1 MSYLPRTMDNRTTQV
16 VDEVPISV
24 GVSFPESIVP
34 GSPLPDIAGL
44 ARLAE
49 QAGLDGVWVGDRLAT
64 GELSVLDSGLSL
76 AVAAAVT
83 SSIAVGYA
91 VYVPSLRP
99 LAWAAKQVATLQ
111 HIAGGR
117 LQLGVA
123 IGGGSNAE
131 YAAAGFR
138 RSDRASRTDEFL
150 TLLPGM
156 LAGKPVPH
164 GPGDA
169 SGGDL
174 IRLLPAVHPP
184 PLWVGGTSLPAL
196 RRAVR
201 FGDGWLSGLQ
211 TPREFA
217 ASRQRL
223 FELADETGQRRPL
236 TGIGLHAAIGTGPDR
251 DLAAVTAGM
260 IQSMYGVPA
269 ARAREVAIGG
279 APAQVASQLAAYAAA
294 GADLIVVVCD
304 PAPSPRS
311 WELLAEARLL
321 LKL

>member
-1 MSYLPRTMDNRTTQV
+1 MSYLPGTMDTPATQGV
-16 VDEVPISV
+16 GAVPISI

-34 GSPLPDIAGL
+34 GTPLPDIAGL
-44 ARLAE
+44 AGLAE

-91 VYVPSLRP
+91 IYVPSLRP

-123 IGGGSNAE
+123 LGGGGDAE
-131 YAAAGFR
+131 YLAAGFR

-150 TLLPGM
+150 ALLPGL
-156 LAGKPVPH
+156 LAGQPLPH
-164 GPGDA
+164 GSGA
-169 SGGDL
+169 SGGDA
-174 IRLLPAVHPP
+174 IRLLPTVPVP

-223 FELADETGQRRPL
+223 FELFDEAGRPRPL
-236 TGIGLHAAIGTGPDR
+236 TGIGLHAAIGTGSDR
-251 DLAAVTAGM
+251 DLAEVTAGTM
-260 IQSMYGVPA
+260 HSMYGLPPD
-269 ARAREVAIGG
+269 RAREVAIAGN
-279 APAQVASQLAAYAAA
+279 PAQVASQLAPYVEA

-304 PAPSPRS
+304 PAPTRKS
-311 WELLAEARLL
+311 WELLGDVRFLL
-321 LKL
+321 TR

>member
-1 MSYLPRTMDNRTTQV
+1 
-16 VDEVPISV
+16 
-24 GVSFPESIVP
+24 
-34 GSPLPDIAGL
+34 
-44 ARLAE
+44 
-49 QAGLDGVWVGDRLAT
+49 VGDRLAT

-91 VYVPSLRP
+91 IYVPSLRP
-99 LAWAAKQVATLQ
+99 LAWAVKQVATLQ

-123 IGGGSNAE
+123 IGGGGDAE
-131 YAAAGFR
+131 YLAAGFR

-150 TLLPGM
+150 ALLPGM
-156 LAGKPVPH
+156 LAGQPLPH
-164 GPGDA
+164 GSGAGGDA
-169 SGGDL
+169 F
-174 IRLLPAVHPP
+174 RLLPAVPVP

-211 TPREFA
+211 PPGEFT

-223 FELADETGQRRPL
+223 FELSDQAGRPRPL
-236 TGIGLHAAIGTGPDR
+236 TGIGLHAAIGTGSGR
-251 DLAAVTAGM
+251 DLAEVTAAM
-260 IQSMYGVPA
+260 MQTMYGVPA
-269 ARAREVAIGG
+269 DRAREVAIAGT
-279 APAQVASQLAAYAAA
+279 PAQVASQLAPYVEA

-311 WELLAEARLL
+311 WELLADVRLL
-321 LKL
+321 LTR